1 MSSSRSVHCSRRLLP
16 SLRSMVRGVIDK
28 NRCCNPRVSSV
39 FNREAK
45 IDITCEP
52 KKDNVIDWDCIFG
65 EDSEEEVLKY
75 RSKDK
80 KERATHTSCTDKDRP
95 CSRFIVPK
103 NVQRAETKVA
113 YGPEGFPF
121 LKGERYIYK
130 YSFRA
135 VEGMKLGKRFT
146 HIGQIKGAYNGGQTV
161 DGDPIVSISANL
173 DGLHVRFSN
182 IDKTIPDYYTH
193 DSWYRNWEDATG
205 EWVHVTIDTVFGESM
220 EVEFA
225 GGVSGKFVWPE
236 DKTPVA
242 WNNKGKMARM
252 KLGLYHKEEQVGDG
266 EVEIRD
272 VSIEGPNGIIR
283 TSPEESPSPSS
294 KEDDSKGHLYLGCF
308 EDEKDKRIF
317 GKKYVDA
324 HMTTAMCA
332 GLCDDSKYFGMQYG
346 NECWCGSSEDR
357 PQRHGE
363 SKKCTMACVGD
374 SSAETCGGNNA
385 MDVYQHEG
393 KPDDIPKGT
402 KYLGCFADKPSDRAL
417 KLKFT
422 ASSKMDYDACKKICD
437 KEDARY
443 FALQYGQECFCGAR
457 KEDYD
462 KHGPAICHMKCPGDS
477 DLVCGGGRAQNV
489 FLIKS

>member
-1 MSSSRSVHCSRRLLP
+1 MFVEQNGVSSSRSVHCSKRLLP
-16 SLRSMVRGVIDK
+16 PLRSVVRDVIVK
-28 NRCCNPRVSSV
+28 NRCCNPRVSSM
-39 FNREAK
+39 FNREAR

-52 KKDNVIDWDCIFG
+52 KKDNVIDWDCIFVSVKLVAVPLINVLRTNTRSSSPPRFDLLKG

-205 EWVHVTIDTVFGESM
+205 EWVHVTIDTVFGEFM

-225 GGVSGKFVWPE
+225 GGVSGKFVWPK

-283 TSPEESPSPSS
+283 TSPE
-294 KEDDSKGHLYLGCF
+294 
-308 EDEKDKRIF
+308 
-317 GKKYVDA
+317 V
-324 HMTTAMCA
+324 
-332 GLCDDSKYFGMQYG
+332 
-346 NECWCGSSEDR
+346 
-357 PQRHGE
+357 
-363 SKKCTMACVGD
+363 
-374 SSAETCGGNNA
+374 
-385 MDVYQHEG
+385 
-393 KPDDIPKGT
+393 
-402 KYLGCFADKPSDRAL
+402 
-417 KLKFT
+417 
-422 ASSKMDYDACKKICD
+422 
-437 KEDARY
+437 
-443 FALQYGQECFCGAR
+443 
-457 KEDYD
+457 
-462 KHGPAICHMKCPGDS
+462 
-477 DLVCGGGRAQNV
+477 
-489 FLIKS
+489 

>member
-1 MSSSRSVHCSRRLLP
+1 MPSSRSVHCSKRLLP
-16 SLRSMVRGVIDK
+16 PLRSVVRIVIDK
-28 NRCCNPRVSSV
+28 HRCCNPRVSSV

-75 RSKDK
+75 RSKNK

-135 VEGMKLGKRFT
+135 VQGMKLGKRFT

-193 DSWYRNWEDATG
+193 DSWYRKWEDATG

-220 EVEFA
+220 EVKFA
-225 GGVSGKFVWPE
+225 GGVSGKFVWPK

-294 KEDDSKGHLYLGCF
+294 KGDDSKGHLYLGCF

-324 HMTTAMCA
+324 HMTTAICA
-332 GLCDDSKYFGMQYG
+332 DLCEDSKYFGMQYG
-346 NECWCGSSEDR
+346 NE
-357 PQRHGE
+357 
-363 SKKCTMACVGD
+363 
-374 SSAETCGGNNA
+374 
-385 MDVYQHEG
+385 
-393 KPDDIPKGT
+393 
-402 KYLGCFADKPSDRAL
+402 
-417 KLKFT
+417 
-422 ASSKMDYDACKKICD
+422 ACKKICD